1 VTTRLF
7 YRSVV
12 ALHRERHRTL
22 RLRRGDPDVRY
33 AADTHYVPMAG
44 TEFHQAARD
53 YPLLFTGDE
62 EPAPI
67 ALLGL
72 RAGENLMV
80 MPDGTWMP
88 GTYVPAFV
96 RRYPFI
102 LGRDGAADRVSVCID
117 EDHPGLSRD
126 AGERLFDDSG
136 GEMPWLAGLR
146 DFLLRYDRDLERTR
160 AFASRLTE
168 LGLLIRRDL
177 RISDSAG
184 GHYRL
189 DDCRIVDEA
198 RLGEL
203 GADVVE
209 ELHRA
214 GWLGWIHA
222 HLVSLGN
229 VDRLAHIIAGRGG
242 PARANV
248 SA

>member
-1 VTTRLF
+1 LNTRLF

-12 ALHRERHRTL
+12 PLHRERHRDL
-22 RLRRGDPDVRY
+22 RLHRGDPDVRY
-33 AADTHYVPMAG
+33 AAATHYVPIAG

-53 YPLLFTGDE
+53 FPLLFTGDE
-62 EPAPI
+62 EPSPI

-72 RAGENLMV
+72 RADENLFV
-80 MPDGTWMP
+80 TDEGTWMP

-102 LGRDGAADRVSVCID
+102 LGRRGYGDDASVCID
-117 EDHPGLSRD
+117 ERHPGFSRD
-126 AGERLFDDSG
+126 SGERLFDEAG
-136 GEMPWLAGLR
+136 GETPWLTGVR
-146 DFLLRYDRDLERTR
+146 DFLAGYARDLERTR
-160 AFASRLTE
+160 AFASRLAE

-177 RISDSAG
+177 RINDTAG
-184 GHYRL
+184 RHYRL
-189 DDCRIVDEA
+189 DDCRIVDEV

-203 GADVVE
+203 ATGLVD

-229 VDRLAHIIAGRGG
+229 VDRLAGFMASR
-242 PARANV
+242 
-248 SA
+248 ST